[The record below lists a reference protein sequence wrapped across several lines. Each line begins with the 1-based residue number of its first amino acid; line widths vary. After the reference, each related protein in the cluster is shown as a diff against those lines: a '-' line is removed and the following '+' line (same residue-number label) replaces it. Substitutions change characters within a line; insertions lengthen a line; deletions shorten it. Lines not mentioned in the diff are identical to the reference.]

1 MGMNG
6 YRPENPQIVA
16 LGTDQQRRPDGSGLA
31 FSRAALGSDF
41 MVLEVKKNANYSPV
55 LGTWWLIPLSKW
67 VTTLVVNGTS
77 GVSPLITG
85 VITHLQSG
93 MNHQV

>member
-1 MGMNG
+1 MVNVTIYGIHTDPMGMNG

-41 MVLEVKKNANYSPV
+41 MVLEVKKMRITHRCLV
-55 LGTWWLIPLSKW
+55 LGGSSHLVSGLQPWL
-67 VTTLVVNGTS
+67 
-77 GVSPLITG
+77 
-85 VITHLQSG
+85 
-93 MNHQV
+93 